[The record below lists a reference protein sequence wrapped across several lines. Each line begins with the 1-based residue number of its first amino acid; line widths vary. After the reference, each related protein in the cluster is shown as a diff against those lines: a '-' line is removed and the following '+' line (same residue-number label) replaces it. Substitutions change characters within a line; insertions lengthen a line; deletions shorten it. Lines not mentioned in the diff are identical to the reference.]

1 MDALEL
7 LELRRGLLDFANS
20 VKNLN
25 ELQSIGEVVDILFKY
40 YEDAKLNQEID
51 HAKYQ
56 LGGDR

>member
-51 HAKYQ
+51 QAKYQ